1 VCMARSQLKSELG
14 QAFQALGFDS
24 MGEEVSKIFTHEHQ
38 MLFDALERGIS
49 PLSGPKG
56 FWSIVSRHLRTKES
70 RHLVSYFF
78 NVYLLRKVR
87 NQSRSGPASVID
99 SDEDIDDDEDEK
111 QVCIDGQVQA
121 PFYVSS
127 DR

>member
-1 VCMARSQLKSELG
+1 
-14 QAFQALGFDS
+14 

-38 MLFDALERGIS
+38 MLFDALERGIT

-56 FWSIVSRHLRTKES
+56 FWSIVSRHLRTKER

-78 NVYLLRKVR
+78 NVYLLRR
-87 NQSRSGPASVID
+87 IGNQSQSGPASVID
-99 SDEDIDDDEDEK
+99 SDEDIYDDEDEE
-111 QVCIDGQVQA
+111 QVCSDGQVQA
-121 PFYVSS
+121 SFYVSS